1 MGRAAVGPRPLFD
14 DRGARGRVH
23 KLSLPARDGK
33 AVTDEGT
40 VNMADQI
47 TVHFVHPT
55 DSTQVLTATV
65 GSTSTPNY
73 LIDQLI
79 RSGFM
84 GKAQNNGT
92 YKLVDPNTRR
102 ELPDHQTLA
111 QAAIAPNTTLNV
123 LSTVSG
129 ASDGAGAR

>member
-1 MGRAAVGPRPLFD
+1 
-14 DRGARGRVH
+14 
-23 KLSLPARDGK
+23 
-33 AVTDEGT
+33 
-40 VNMADQI
+40 MADQQI

-65 GSTSTPNY
+65 GTTSTPNY

-84 GKAQNNGT
+84 AKAPNNGM
-92 YKLVDPNTRR
+92 YKLVDPNTRK

-111 QAAIAPNTTLNV
+111 QAQVAANSTLNV

-129 ASDGAGAR
+129 AHNGRCPR